1 MNNVAAPLASDTIV
15 ASQER
20 VSTVTIT
27 QALADLKQLGAQRF
41 DPVRF
46 QFVEAMARRAL
57 ELRAPVS
64 TIVEQKTLKAAA
76 ELQADFSRE
85 QEKSSVLMANL
96 TQEFPDCAE
105 QGQRLFEAGDFKS
118 VKQLED
124 SLRRE
129 NVSLEGGQA
138 MTALAALATQINQ
151 GGFAANN
158 KFRESNFSE
167 LLRQQVNDTLR
178 SSYAKNKNAS
188 SQGEEIKQVDLFNN
202 DLAGDQV
209 AELDSVRIFRESLVK
224 LNSDQLVTRVI
235 SEGPESPGPLNPQ
248 GLVIKSLAT
257 MRELSPDYLN
267 RFVSYIDTLLW
278 LEQAGAKPKPAK
290 RKRKVARQKSKKM
303 D

>member
-1 MNNVAAPLASDTIV
+1 MNDVASSLASDTI
-15 ASQER
+15 AGSQER

-27 QALADLKQLGAQRF
+27 QALTDLKQAGAQRF

-46 QFVEAMARRAL
+46 QFIESMARRSV

-64 TIVEQKTLKAAA
+64 TIVEQKTLKAVA
-76 ELQADFSRE
+76 EFQADFSQE
-85 QEKSSVLMANL
+85 QEKSAVLMASIAD
-96 TQEFPDCAE
+96 QFPDCVE
-105 QGQRLFEAGDFKS
+105 QGQRLFETGDFTS
-118 VKQLED
+118 LKQLLV
-124 SLRRE
+124 SLQKE
-129 NVSLEGGQA
+129 NQSLEGGQA

-151 GGFAANN
+151 SGFAANN

-167 LLRQQVNDTLR
+167 LLRQQENDTLR
-178 SSYAKNKNAS
+178 SSYATNKPAS
-188 SQGEEIKQVDLFNN
+188 SRGEETKQVDLFNN
-202 DLAGDQV
+202 DLVGDYV
-209 AELDSVRIFRESLVK
+209 AELDSVRLFRESLVK

-278 LEQAGAKPKPAK
+278 LEQAGAKPKSAK
-290 RKRKVARQKSKKM
+290 RKKKSVKTKKSA
-303 D
+303 